1 MSARK
6 RNLPRPRPT
15 PARHLPVVQPDAAGI
30 DVGSAEHWVAV
41 APGRDPTPVRRFAAF
56 TADLGRLADWLAS
69 CRITTVAMEA
79 TGVYW
84 IPLFEL
90 LESRGFEVLL
100 VDPRQT
106 KAVKGRPKT
115 DRLDCQWIQ
124 RLHAC
129 GLLVGSFRPG
139 DAVVVLRGYL
149 RQRQT
154 LIRYAGSHVQHMQ
167 KALEQMNVKLA
178 EVVSDVTGVT
188 GLAIIRAI
196 LAGVRDP
203 AELAKLRN
211 EHCKVGEAGLAQA
224 LHGNWREEHLFE
236 LKQALDLWE
245 HLQGLIRECDREIE
259 RYLATLP
266 DRAGGATL
274 APRPRARKLKA
285 REPDYD
291 ARGLVH
297 RACGVDLTAIE
308 GIDQTT
314 ALVLLGEIGP
324 DLGRFPTAKKFC
336 AWLGLC
342 PQPRDSGRT
351 RRPARVRP
359 GINRAAQ
366 ALRLAA
372 RSLHSSK
379 SALGA
384 FYRRLRSRLG
394 APKAIVA
401 TAHKLARLVYAL
413 LTRGEAY
420 VALAMEDYERAY
432 SARRLNGLMNQAAA
446 MGYRLEPQP
455 QA

>member
-1 MSARK
+1 MAARK
-6 RNLPRPRPT
+6 RKGPAPRPVSPRD
-15 PARHLPVVQPDAAGI
+15 LPVVQPDAAGI

-41 APGRDPTPVRRFAAF
+41 APGRDPRPVRRFAAF
-56 TADLGRLADWLAS
+56 TADLEHLADWLAA
-69 CRITTVAMEA
+69 CGARTVAMEA

-90 LESRGFEVLL
+90 LEARGFEVLL

-129 GLLVGSFRPG
+129 GLLAGSFRPG
-139 DAVVVLRGYL
+139 DAIVVLRGYL

-154 LIRYAGSHVQHMQ
+154 LIRYAGSHVQHLQ
-167 KALEQMNVKLA
+167 KALEQMNVKLT
-178 EVVSDVTGVT
+178 EVVSDITGVT
-188 GLAIIRAI
+188 GLSIIRAI
-196 LAGVRDP
+196 LAGRRDP
-203 AELAKLRN
+203 AELARLRN
-211 EHCKVGEAGLAQA
+211 EHCKVSEAGLARA

-236 LKQALDLWE
+236 LKQALALWE
-245 HLQGLIRECDREIE
+245 YHQELIRECDRQIE
-259 RYLATLP
+259 RHLASLP
-266 DRAGGATL
+266 DRRGGAVL
-274 APRPRARKLKA
+274 PPRPKARKLKP
-285 REPDYD
+285 REPHYD

-324 DLGRFPTAKKFC
+324 DLGRFPTVKKFC

-342 PQPRDSGRT
+342 PQPRDSGKA
-351 RRPARVRP
+351 RRPGRVRP

-372 RSLHSSK
+372 RGLHHSR

-384 FYRRLRSRLG
+384 FYRRLRARLG

-413 LTRGEAY
+413 LTKGAAY
-420 VALAMEDYERAY
+420 VAQAMEDYERSYA
-432 SARRLNGLMNQAAA
+432 SRRLNGLARQAAA
-446 MGYRLEPQP
+446 LGYRLEPLP
-455 QA
+455 EP

>member
-1 MSARK
+1 MAARK
-6 RNLPRPRPT
+6 RQDTAPRPPSPRD
-15 PARHLPVVQPDAAGI
+15 LPVVQLDAAGI
-30 DVGSAEHWVAV
+30 DVGAAEHWVAV
-41 APGRDPTPVRRFAAF
+41 APGRDPRPVRRFAAF
-56 TADLGRLADWLAS
+56 TADLNRLADWLAA
-69 CRITTVAMEA
+69 CGVRTVAMEA

-90 LESRGFEVLL
+90 LESRGFEVSL

-129 GLLVGSFRPG
+129 GLLAGSFRPR
-139 DAVVVLRGYL
+139 DAIVALRGYL
-149 RQRQT
+149 RQRQM

-167 KALEQMNVKLA
+167 KALEQMNIKLT
-178 EVVSDVTGVT
+178 EVVSDITGKT
-188 GLAIIRAI
+188 GMDIIRAI

-203 AELAKLRN
+203 VELAKLRN
-211 EHCKVGEAGLAQA
+211 THCKVNEAGLAQA
-224 LHGNWREEHLFE
+224 LAGHWRAEHLFE

-245 HLQGLIRECDREIE
+245 HLQGKLRECDAEIE
-259 RYLATLP
+259 RHLSSLP
-266 DRAGGATL
+266 DRAGAAAL
-274 APRPRARKLKA
+274 PPRPKVRKLKP
-285 REPDYD
+285 REPGYD
-291 ARGLVH
+291 ARGLVY
-297 RACGVDLTAIE
+297 RAMGVDLTAIE

-342 PQPRDSGRT
+342 PQPRESGKG
-351 RRPARVRP
+351 RRPGRVRP

-372 RSLHSSK
+372 RGLHHSR

-384 FYRRLRSRLG
+384 FYRRMRARLG

-401 TAHKLARLVYAL
+401 AAHKLARLVYAL
-413 LTRGEAY
+413 LTKGEAY
-420 VALAMEDYERAY
+420 VAQAMEDYERTYA
-432 SARRLNGLMNQAAA
+432 ARRLSGLGRQAAA
-446 MGYRLEPQP
+446 LGYRLEPL
-455 QA
+455 AGT

>member
-1 MSARK
+1 MAAPK
-6 RNLPRPRPT
+6 REAPAPRPASPRD
-15 PARHLPVVQPDAAGI
+15 LPVVQPDAAGI

-41 APGRDPTPVRRFAAF
+41 APGADPRPVRRFAAF
-56 TADLGRLADWLAS
+56 TADLDRLADWLAA
-69 CRITTVAMEA
+69 CRVRTVAREA

-90 LESRGFEVLL
+90 LERRGFEVVL

-129 GLLVGSFRPG
+129 GLLAGSFRPR
-139 DAVVVLRGYL
+139 DEVVVLRGYL
-149 RQRQT
+149 RQRQM
-154 LIRYAGSHVQHMQ
+154 LIRSAGRHVQHMQ
-167 KALEQMNVKLA
+167 RALEQMNVKLT
-178 EVVSDVTGVT
+178 EVVSDITGVT
-188 GLAIIRAI
+188 GLGIIRAI
-196 LAGVRDP
+196 LAGVRGP
-203 AELAKLRN
+203 AELAKLRDMR
-211 EHCKVGEAGLAQA
+211 CKVSEAGLAQA
-224 LHGNWREEHLFE
+224 LRGNWREEHLFE
-236 LKQALDLWE
+236 LKQALGLWE
-245 HLQGLIRECDREIE
+245 YHQGLIRDCDREIE
-259 RYLATLP
+259 RYLAGLP
-266 DRAGGATL
+266 DRAGGVVL
-274 APRPRARKLKA
+274 PPRPRARKLKP
-285 REPDYD
+285 REPAYD

-308 GIDQTT
+308 GIDQAT

-324 DLGRFPTAKKFC
+324 DLGRFPTPKKFC

-342 PQPRDSGRT
+342 PQPRESGKA
-351 RRPARVRP
+351 RRPGRVRP

-372 RSLHSSK
+372 RGLHHSR

-384 FYRRLRSRLG
+384 FYRRMRARLG

-401 TAHKLARLVYAL
+401 AAHKLARLVYAL

-420 VALAMEDYERAY
+420 VAQAMEDYERTYA
-432 SARRLNGLMNQAAA
+432 AHRLRGLSRQAASL
-446 MGYRLEPQP
+446 GYRLEPLGGP
-455 QA
+455 

>member
-1 MSARK
+1 LAARK
-6 RNLPRPRPT
+6 KDLPKPRPNLRD
-15 PARHLPVVQPDAAGI
+15 LPVVQPDAAGI
-30 DVGSAEHWVAV
+30 DIGSTEHWVAV
-41 APGRDPTPVRRFAAF
+41 APDRDLRPVRRFAAF
-56 TADLGRLADWLAS
+56 TADLNRLADWLAE
-69 CRITTVAMEA
+69 CRIRTVAMEA

-90 LESRGFEVLL
+90 LESRGFEVIL

-139 DAVVVLRGYL
+139 DEIVVLRGYL

-154 LIRYAGSHVQHMQ
+154 LIRYAGSYVQHMQ
-167 KALEQMNVKLA
+167 RALEQMNLKLT
-178 EVVSDVTGVT
+178 EVVSDITGKT
-188 GLAIIRAI
+188 GLDIIRAI
-196 LAGVRDP
+196 LDGRRDP

-211 EHCKVGEAGLAQA
+211 EHCKINEAGLAQA
-224 LHGNWREEHLFE
+224 LQGNWRQEHLFE
-236 LKQALDLWE
+236 LKQSLELWE
-245 HLQGLIRECDREIE
+245 YHQELIRDCDAAIE
-259 RYLATLP
+259 AYLKGLP
-266 DRAGGATL
+266 DRSDAVKL
-274 APRPRARKLKA
+274 PPRPRARKLKPG
-285 REPDYD
+285 EPAYD
-291 ARGLVH
+291 ARGLVY

-308 GIDQTT
+308 GIDQRT

-324 DLGRFPTAKKFC
+324 DLGRFPTVKKFC

-342 PQPRDSGRT
+342 PQHRQSGGKRQSS
-351 RRPARVRP
+351 RVRP

-372 RSLHSSK
+372 RSLHHSQ

-384 FYRRLRSRLG
+384 SYRRMRARLG
-394 APKAIVA
+394 ASKAIVA

-413 LTRGEAY
+413 LTKGEAY
-420 VALAMEDYERAY
+420 VAQAREEYEQTYA
-432 SARRLNGLMNQAAA
+432 ARRLSGLARQAAA
-446 MGYRLEPQP
+446 LGYRLEPLP
-455 QA
+455 EG